1 MLVLETPDPNNL
13 IILLSHLALASFAF
27 LPVRRNHP
35 PRATLFKTN
44 QPIQRPHLSPP
55 PTSDFHTPGHHPV
68 ALVTAG
74 PDVRQLGTAPVLQS
88 PGMIQ
93 LSQSQTCPWPG
104 EGRSHITLWRNLAT
118 AKESGRILGHREHKW
133 GLNHS
138 GSIRTIALLESFSL
152 EGLTWLTTP
161 EPCVKVYEE
170 EIFLGFFSKIKES
183 EMQEG
188 TVGTSSLS
196 PSHGLW
202 PVLPMEE
209 PQDSWALPSLP
220 LSGPAP
226 LPGTGTGWAW

>member
-1 MLVLETPDPNNL
+1 MVFPQKPHTALIPRFLKNCLGVGAKAQNWKACWRDP
-13 IILLSHLALASFAF
+13 IICFRCWGISLG
-27 LPVRRNHP
+27 
-35 PRATLFKTN
+35 FK
-44 QPIQRPHLSPP
+44 
-55 PTSDFHTPGHHPV
+55 
-68 ALVTAG
+68 
-74 PDVRQLGTAPVLQS
+74 
-88 PGMIQ
+88 
-93 LSQSQTCPWPG
+93 CPWLG

-152 EGLTWLTTP
+152 KGLTWLTTP
-161 EPCVKVYEE
+161 EPWVKVYEE

-209 PQDSWALPSLP
+209 PQDSRALPSLP